1 MSLLVKSAPKPC
13 KNIIEMWVLV
23 LAVLKAIKHNKLTK
37 TNTLLT
43 GQEGGVFGM

>member
-13 KNIIEMWVLV
+13 KIIEMWVLV